1 MKKSLLGL
9 ISVFAVLFSLTA
21 CGGSD
26 EAAVPEEDKQE
37 LVQDQELEAQAKGG
51 FDSDIQLPTGETYRL
66 SSPTKFTPGKFAAGQ
81 VPGQSFNRFEV
92 SVTNGGTADLDLAVL
107 IVSGTTSSGACVD
120 IFDGDN
126 QINGAP
132 LEPLAAGATKT
143 FGWALSCPGASGD
156 ELKVKLISGE
166 TALIEATGKLS

>member
-1 MKKSLLGL
+1 MRKTSLIALTALLMLGT
-9 ISVFAVLFSLTA
+9 LTA

-26 EAAVPEEDKQE
+26 EAAVPEEEKQE
-37 LVQDQELEAQAKGG
+37 LVENQEQEAQAKGG
-51 FDSDIQLPTGETYRL
+51 FDSDIKLPSGESYRL

-92 SVTNGGTADLDLAVL
+92 SVTNGGTAELDLAVL
-107 IVSGTTSSGACVD
+107 IVSGSTSAGACVD

-126 QINGAP
+126 NIGGAP
-132 LEPLAAGATKT
+132 MEPLAVGATKT
-143 FGWALSCPGASGD
+143 FSWALSCPGASGD

-166 TALIEATGKLS
+166 TALIEAVGKLS